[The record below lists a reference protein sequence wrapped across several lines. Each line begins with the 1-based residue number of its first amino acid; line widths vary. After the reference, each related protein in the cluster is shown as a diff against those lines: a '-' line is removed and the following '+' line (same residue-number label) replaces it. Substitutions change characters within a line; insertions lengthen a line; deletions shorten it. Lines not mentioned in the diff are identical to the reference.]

1 MFDQDNNIVIITGGQ
16 LRCKNIRWL
25 ASIKIIIL
33 CGSLYPA
40 PRATVS
46 NLVSKVIIVELLK
59 NRISRKENK
68 KYEIKR
74 RKAFLVFLGHLP
86 FTALTFMFFIF
97 TFGFIRG
104 DLSFIWWYD
113 GSLIREVVK
122 KRIFYGQAD
131 CKGCPPAPLQSAF
144 CEFWILIV
152 WCVQKSGVFWSKNT
166 VLSPF

>member
-1 MFDQDNNIVIITGGQ
+1 M
-16 LRCKNIRWL
+16 
-25 ASIKIIIL
+25 
-33 CGSLYPA
+33 
-40 PRATVS
+40 S

-122 KRIFYGQAD
+122 NGYFTVWLTARVV
-131 CKGCPPAPLQSAF
+131 PPPPYSQF
-144 CEFWILIV
+144 FVNFEFLLF
-152 WCVQKSGVFWSKNT
+152 GVSKNQAFFGPKT
-166 VLSPF
+166 LF